1 VFQVGATN
9 QSPLRVYGNVSMK
22 VLNAV
27 LLCFLLLHSL
37 AFGQV
42 KPISLAELA
51 AYNKPDREKVLYE
64 GAKKEGKLLWYTSL
78 TGGPNQEVPK
88 TFEARYAGIKVD
100 VYRGDSDAIIQR
112 VLQEAQAKR
121 YLVDVIETTFPILKV
136 MQEYKLL
143 QPYFS
148 PHLAHYPDEV
158 KEKSD
163 KGLVFWATDRESYI
177 GLAYNT
183 NVVHGN
189 AVPKNFGDLLK
200 PELKGKIGFGT
211 TDTGARVIGAMLA
224 VKGAEFVMQLK
235 SQEITLHGVSGR
247 AVLDMVI
254 SSEIGLSPTV
264 FLSHSRVSISKGA
277 PIKWV
282 PMDVVPTNAGGVAFP
297 ANAPHP
303 HAALLFADYLLSP
316 EGQKTLAKFGLD
328 SAVNK
333 PEFKRWYPEHGM
345 TAEQYEKE
353 NTRWE
358 KLLREIGR
366 K

>member
-1 VFQVGATN
+1 MLMRKEPVRALIGVAAMLLLW
-9 QSPLRVYGNVSMK
+9 QSPVFSQG
-22 VLNAV
+22 
-27 LLCFLLLHSL
+27 
-37 AFGQV
+37 
-42 KPISLAELA
+42 KPASAEMA
-51 AYNKPDREKVLYE
+51 AYNKPDREKFLYE
-64 GAKKEGKLLWYTSL
+64 GAKREGKVLWYTSL
-78 TGGPNQEVPK
+78 TGGPNQEIPK
-88 TFEARYAGIKVD
+88 AFEAKYPGIKAD
-100 VYRGDSDAIIQR
+100 VYRGDSDAIIQK

-121 YLVDVIETTFPILKV
+121 YLVDCIETTFPILKV
-136 MQEYKLL
+136 MQDYKLL

-148 PHLAHYPDEV
+148 TFLTQYPDEV
-158 KEKSD
+158 KEKAE
-163 KGLVFWATDRESYI
+163 KGLVYWATDRETYI

-183 NVVHGN
+183 NVVQGN
-189 AVPKNFGDLLK
+189 AIPKNYEDLLK

-211 TDTGARVIGAMLA
+211 TDTGARVIGAILA
-224 VKGAEFVMQLK
+224 TKGAQFVAKLK
-235 SQEITLHGVSGR
+235 AQEITLHGVSGR

-254 SSEIGLSPTV
+254 SGEIGAAPTV
-264 FLSHSRVSISKGA
+264 FLSHSRVSMAKGA

-316 EGQKTLAKFGLD
+316 EGQKLLAKFGLD

-333 PEFKRWYPEHGM
+333 PDFKRWYPEAGM
-345 TAEQYEKE
+345 TVEQYEKE
-353 NTRWE
+353 NTKWE